1 MFENLLKPGR
11 IGALETRNRIV
22 MAPMGSNLAEPDG
35 HVGDRLLRYYEAR
48 AKGGVGLIIV
58 GVGAIAHPAG
68 VCTPNQLAIS
78 DERFLPGLRALTQ
91 QVHRHGAQI
100 AIQLQHGGKVAT
112 RDIVA
117 GRPMWVPS
125 VLPYKA
131 GDLTRDLT
139 PEELRLFSED
149 FTRPG
154 ARLLFHE
161 MTKKDIGDLTVMF
174 VDAAERARRA
184 GFDGVELHAG
194 HGYIL
199 SSFLSPSTN
208 RRSDEYGGQ
217 IENRTRLLVEILRAV
232 RKHVGHDYP
241 LWCRLDA
248 KEFRTPQ
255 GIREEDGRRAA
266 ELAEA
271 TGADAIHVSA
281 YADPSIGAAFTE
293 APLVHEPCGYV
304 SLAEGIKRRVGVPVI
319 AVGRIE
325 PEQAEAILEAGRAD
339 FIAMGRKLL
348 ADPDLPNKLRAGR
361 RGEVRP
367 CIYGYGCVGNIF
379 LNLPNHCAVNPAS
392 GREAEFEITP
402 VDQPRH
408 VLIVGGGPAGLEA
421 ARIAALRGHRVTLC
435 EARQRLGGALRAAAL
450 AWPPN
455 GKLAD
460 WLEARV
466 RELPVELRLREQVDA
481 ERVRALEPDVTIVAV
496 GASYEPP
503 AIPGVEAPHVLRSER
518 LCGFTKEAE
527 LLDAL
532 GKSVVILGG
541 GAIGIALAQLL
552 CDRGRRVAVLEESAQ
567 LAGEMAPPRRWRVL
581 GQLREAGVP
590 LHTRIRA
597 RAILPD
603 GVRYLDT
610 DAREQQIGGDSVVV
624 TCGAR
629 ESLGLA
635 RALEALGLR
644 VHALGDCAGPAFV
657 EGALLEAGRL
667 ARRL

>member
-35 HVGDRLLRYYEAR
+35 RVGDRLLRYYEAR

-68 VCTPNQLAIS
+68 VSTPNQLAIS
-78 DERFLPGLRALTQ
+78 DERFVPGLRALTQ
-91 QVHRHGAQI
+91 QAHGHGARI

-125 VLPYKA
+125 VLPYQA

-149 FTRPG
+149 FSRPG
-154 ARLLFHE
+154 ARLRFHE
-161 MTKKDIGDLTVMF
+161 MTKKDIGDLTAMF
-174 VDAAERARRA
+174 ADAAERARRA

-199 SSFLSPSTN
+199 SSFLSPATN
-208 RRSDEYGGQ
+208 RRSDEYGGPL
-217 IENRTRLLVEILRAV
+217 ENRVRLLVEVLQAV
-232 RKHVGHDYP
+232 RQRVGRDYP

-248 KEFRTPQ
+248 KEFRTPE

-271 TGADAIHVSA
+271 AGADAIHVSA
-281 YADPSIGAAFTE
+281 YANPSIGAAFTE

-325 PEQAEAILEAGRAD
+325 PEQAEAILEEGRAD

-361 RGEVRP
+361 RTEVRP

-402 VDQPRH
+402 VARPRH
-408 VLIVGGGPAGLEA
+408 VLVVGGGPAGLET

-450 AWPPN
+450 GWPPN
-455 GKLAD
+455 GELAD
-460 WLEARV
+460 WLEAQV
-466 RELPVELRLREQVDA
+466 HTLPIELHLGETVDA
-481 ERVRALEPDVTIVAV
+481 ERVRVLAPDVTIVAT
-496 GASYEPP
+496 GARDDPP
-503 AIPGVEAPHVLRSER
+503 ALPGADAAHVVTGEKLR
-518 LCGFTKEAE
+518 GFTTEAE
-527 LLDAL
+527 LLGEL
-532 GKSVVILGG
+532 GERVVVLGG
-541 GAIGIALAQLL
+541 GAIGIALAHLL
-552 CDRGRRVAVLEESAQ
+552 CVRGREVAVLEESAQ
-567 LAGEMAPPRRWRVL
+567 LGAELAPPRRWRML
-581 GQLREAGVP
+581 AELREAGVA
-590 LHTRIRA
+590 LHTRSRMRRIG
-597 RAILPD
+597 PD
-603 GVRYLDT
+603 RVAYLDA
-610 DAREQQIGGDSVVV
+610 DAHEAQTRADSVIVA
-624 TCGAR
+624 CGTR
-629 ESLGLA
+629 ENLGLVQ
-635 RALEALGLR
+635 ALTALGLPA
-644 VHALGDCAGPAFV
+644 HALGDCAGPAFV
-657 EGALLEAGRL
+657 QGALLDAGRL